1 MPIMSFS
8 CDVWSPNITGTVPVV
23 FVGGEAVTQSTGAF
37 SVVTTSDGR
46 SATNGGGSAYSTIS
60 FDSSEVSSEYVTGAV
75 LQQAA
80 LQTLVCIKV

>member
-1 MPIMSFS
+1 M
-8 CDVWSPNITGTVPVV
+8 V
-23 FVGGEAVTQSTGAF
+23 FVGSEAVTQSTGAF

-80 LQTLVCIKV
+80 LQTLVCIKA